1 MARHASLPRPASC
14 PDAGAH
20 RAALAA
26 YPGPAVA
33 VDAAGMTEGL
43 NETGR
48 QWLEAAARLPIDWL
62 DDILAAPNGAGL
74 VRVPGACGDSIT
86 ELSVVPGGDGTAV
99 LLGRDVTVEHNL
111 RRALAE
117 SRARFKDLVEISS
130 DFTWETDESGRFV
143 YVSPH
148 GALGWRAEELLGLDP
163 AELVVGA
170 GRSASLPF
178 AARRPVEQAEL
189 WLKRA
194 DGGLACLQVAAVP
207 LGGEDGWR
215 GARGVCRDITELRAR
230 ELELAA
236 ARRREQLC
244 LFILRTLHEEADS
257 QRMLDLAAGAIAR
270 GLDAQGC
277 AIYRNE
283 TDAEIALLAQ
293 HGAMPAMDGAAIR
306 AAAEPAEHDTGEGRT
321 LLVATAYRHAA
332 NGALAVFR
340 GPGRPEWTAEDQA
353 LFDQLARQLGVALEQ
368 MRSQRELQRLSETDA
383 LTGLCNRRGFHEL
396 SRRHLDQ
403 ARQTGRPAALCFV
416 DLDNFK
422 SLNDACGHAQ
432 GDAALKAVARILKA
446 DSRPGDV
453 IARLGGDEFALWLDD
468 ADEAGAAAR
477 ARRLFER
484 VVELRPL
491 VPDGAKPLGFSI
503 GIAVFATDS
512 AEDVDGLVARA
523 DEAMYAVKRAGKGHF
538 IVAAPAGG
546 KERKP

>member
-1 MARHASLPRPASC
+1 MARHASLPRPDAG
-14 PDAGAH
+14 PDAGTH
-20 RAALAA
+20 RAAWAA

-33 VDAAGMTEGL
+33 VDATGVADAL
-43 NETGR
+43 NEAGR
-48 QWLEAAARLPIDWL
+48 QWLEAAMRHSGGWL
-62 DDILAAPNGAGL
+62 DEVLAAPNGVGL
-74 VRVPGACGDSIT
+74 VRLPGPRGDTIT
-86 ELSVVPGGDGTAV
+86 ELTVLSGGDGMAV
-99 LLGRDVTVEHNL
+99 FLGRDTTVEHNL

-178 AARRPVEQAEL
+178 VSRRPVEQAEL

-207 LGGEDGWR
+207 LRREDGWH

-230 ELELAA
+230 ELDLAA
-236 ARRREQLC
+236 ARQREQLF

-257 QRMLDLAAGAIAR
+257 QRMMDLAAGAIAR
-270 GLDAQGC
+270 GLDAEGC

-283 TDAEIALLAQ
+283 AGADIAVLAQ
-293 HGAMPAMDGAAIR
+293 HGAMPATDDAIVR
-306 AAAEPAEHDTGEGRT
+306 AAAEPVEHDTGEGRT

-340 GPGRPEWTAEDQA
+340 GPGRPDWTAEDKA

-383 LTGLCNRRGFHEL
+383 LTGLCNRRRFHEL
-396 SRRHLDQ
+396 ARHHLAQ
-403 ARQTGRPAALCFV
+403 ARRTGRPAALCFV

-422 SLNDACGHAQ
+422 GLNDACGHAQ

-446 DSRPGDV
+446 DSRPQDV
-453 IARLGGDEFALWLDD
+453 IARLGGDEFALWLDE

-491 VPDGAKPLGFSI
+491 VPEGSKPLGFSI
-503 GIAVFATDS
+503 GIAVLAPGS

-538 IVAAPAGG
+538 IVATPNGG
-546 KERKP
+546 EERKS